1 MVVGFDVEVE
11 EARVDEEGSSWA
23 MTVRVDEV
31 EEEFS
36 MDVAF
41 VNALKE
47 LPGVPCL
54 NTDF

>member
-1 MVVGFDVEVE
+1 MGFDVEVE